1 MTNAERILGLARSQ
15 IGVKESPAGSNNVKY
30 NTWYYGRK
38 VSGTAYPWCMAF
50 DQWIFAQ
57 IGHPLPYK
65 TASCGALLRWYRKND
80 PACIVTIPAPG
91 DITIFDLPGGKD
103 TDHTGIL
110 ESIVGDHVI
119 TIDGNTGTTNDAN
132 GGAVMRRTRHIKYV
146 KAFIRPRCLW
156 EEDSTMTGE
165 EIYKALQAY
174 LAKVDQSAPAK
185 GEKLPEWA
193 MEEYKV
199 AVETGIT
206 DGTAPCE
213 LIPRYQAAIMAL
225 RAAKNGGH

>member
-1 MTNAERILGLARSQ
+1 MIADKLLALARAQ

-38 VSGTAYPWCMAF
+38 VSGSAYPWCMAF
-50 DQWIFAQ
+50 DQWLFHQ
-57 IGHPLPYK
+57 IGHPLPCK
-65 TASCGALLRWYRKND
+65 TASCGALLRWYQKHD
-80 PACIVTIPAPG
+80 PACIVAIPAPG
-91 DITIFDLPGGKD
+91 DITIFDFPGGKD

-110 ESIVGDHVI
+110 ESMVGDHVI

-156 EEDSTMTGE
+156 EEDNTMMGE

-174 LAKVDQSAPAK
+174 LAEEQ
-185 GEKLPEWA
+185 LPEWA
-193 MEEYKV
+193 SAEYHE
-199 AVETGIT
+199 AVEAGLT
-206 DGTAPCE
+206 DGTNPCG

-225 RAAKNGGH
+225 RASKNGGKANG

>member
-1 MTNAERILGLARSQ
+1 MTNADKLLALARTQ
-15 IGVKESPAGSNNVKY
+15 IGVKESPAGSNSVKY

-38 VSGTAYPWCMAF
+38 VSGSAYPWCMAF
-50 DQWIFAQ
+50 DQWLFDQ

-65 TASCGALLRWYRKND
+65 TASCGALLRWYRKHD
-80 PACIVTIPAPG
+80 PACVVSVPAPG

-156 EEDSTMTGE
+156 EENDTMTGE
-165 EIYKALQAY
+165 EIYTALQEY
-174 LAKVDQSAPAK
+174 LAKQK
-185 GEKLPEWA
+185 IHEWA
-193 MEEYKV
+193 MAEHQE
-199 AVETGIT
+199 AVEAGIT
-206 DGTAPCE
+206 DGTTPCA

-225 RAAKNGGH
+225 RAAKNGGKANG

>member
-1 MTNAERILGLARSQ
+1 MMHAERLLELARSQ
-15 IGVKESPAGSNNVKY
+15 IGVKESPAGSNSVKY

-38 VSGTAYPWCMAF
+38 VSGSAYPWCMAF
-50 DQWIFAQ
+50 DQWLFDQ

-65 TASCGALLRWYRKND
+65 TASCGALLRWYKKND

-110 ESIVGDHVI
+110 ESIVGDNVV

-156 EEDSTMTGE
+156 EDDDTMTGE
-165 EIYKALQAY
+165 EIYTALQEY
-174 LAKVDQSAPAK
+174 LATQ
-185 GEKLPEWA
+185 EIPEWA
-193 MEEYKV
+193 MAEYKA
-199 AVETGIT
+199 AVEAGIT
-206 DGTAPCE
+206 DGTTPCA

-225 RAAKNGGH
+225 RAAKNGGKTNG